1 MTKIVK
7 LKQSDV
13 EKIVQNIV
21 RESQEF
27 DDFDT
32 KVQSEEL
39 SNMEDESA
47 VELALGQDDEG
58 NFYVMDVDDQDNPK
72 ILFKTK

>member
-1 MTKIVK
+1 MTKVIK

-13 EKIVQNIV
+13 EKIVENIV

-72 ILFKTK
+72 IVFKTK